1 MFHCVTNTSQLF
13 HRDSCRAGIFKLT
26 RSPGIDS
33 DSVSLCS
40 LASRFLARIDCS
52 KIPALFA
59 MLLEV
64 IKFLSMNVPLI
75 LNRGGGYSVYYTG
88 KHIIGDFEGFFQG
101 TKTFLTLKLS

>member
-1 MFHCVTNTSQLF
+1 MFHGVTNIAQLF
-13 HRDSCRAGIFKLT
+13 HRDSRRAGIFKLI

-40 LASRFLARIDCS
+40 LASRFLVRIDCS

-64 IKFLSMNVPLI
+64 IQFLTVNVPLI
-75 LNRGGGYSVYYTG
+75 LNRVGGYFMMRA
-88 KHIIGDFEGFFQG
+88 KHIIGDFEGFFKG
-101 TKTFLTLKLS
+101 TKSFLTLKLS